1 MSRSKK
7 QFYVVIEGH
16 KPGIYKKWDECS
28 KQVTGYKNAIFR
40 GFINELDA
48 IAWQKKK
55 LKTAIDY
62 PPVLYLGKDDEWSDE
77 PESEN
82 DIVYIMVDYIE
93 EILNLTK
100 LQKKKLKSKII
111 L

>member
-7 QFYVVIEGH
+7 QIYVVIEGY

-28 KQVTGYKNAIFR
+28 EQVTGYKNAVFK
-40 GFINELDA
+40 GFVNELDA

-55 LKTAIDY
+55 LKPATDY
-62 PPVLYLGKDDEWSDE
+62 PAILYIGIDDEWSDE

-82 DIVYIMVDYIE
+82 DLVYIMAEHIDQ
-93 EILNLTK
+93 ILGLTK
-100 LQKKKLKSKII
+100 VQKKKLKSTMI